1 MCVAADAPTEGE
13 STSLGKNVIHIN
25 RTSSSKETEELE
37 REQKKKTTGREEA
50 GGNKLN
56 ERQNTS

>member
-1 MCVAADAPTEGE
+1 MF
-13 STSLGKNVIHIN
+13 
-25 RTSSSKETEELE
+25 TEELE
-37 REQKKKTTGREEA
+37 REKKKKKTTGREEA